1 MGMKSMDYKQAY
13 LKIFE
18 VEKPVIRYARFGRV
32 LRFNKYLFMLQLILL
47 LVVFEFLVI
56 FFLEDY
62 FRVLSDITR
71 RILEDSYTGSYKFL
85 SFKLEYSIP
94 QGRLPTLQE
103 SFIYLLVSSLSLL
116 FLLSKFN
123 RLPKYIS
130 AWLTYIAFVYSASSF
145 YFVFFSNSFPYT
157 ERDFAVLYVLQ
168 QTGVF
173 LSIPILLA
181 FSLSLFTFSWLNL
194 LLNAITIAFS
204 LMYSSVFGGL
214 RYIVF
219 AYTLKN
225 LSYIHMPAMFFL
237 FGPLLDFIY
246 TVSLY
251 SLCIYLT
258 IRLLQTKWESFY
270 RWGF

>member
-1 MGMKSMDYKQAY
+1 MASRQAY
-13 LKIFE
+13 PKIFE
-18 VEKPVIRYARFGRV
+18 VEKPVIGYARFGRV
-32 LRFNKYLFMLQLILL
+32 LKFNKYLFMLQLILL
-47 LVVFEFLVI
+47 VVVFELLVI

-62 FRVLSDITR
+62 FKILSDIAR

-103 SFIYLLVSSLSLL
+103 SSIYLLVSSLSLI

-123 RLPKYIS
+123 RLSKYIS
-130 AWLTYIAFVYSASSF
+130 AWLIYISFVYFVSSF
-145 YFVFFSNSFPYT
+145 YFVFFLGSFPYT
-157 ERDFAVLYVLQ
+157 ERDFAMLYILQ

-173 LSIPILLA
+173 LFTPILLA
-181 FSLSLFTFSWLNL
+181 LSLSLFTFSWLNL
-194 LLNAITIAFS
+194 PLNAITIALS
-204 LMYSSVFGGL
+204 LTYSSVFGGL

-246 TVSLY
+246 MVSFY
-251 SLCIYLT
+251 SLCLYMTT
-258 IRLLQTKWESFY
+258 ILLQKRREVFY
-270 RWGF
+270 EWGY

>member
-1 MGMKSMDYKQAY
+1 MDYKQAY
-13 LKIFE
+13 SKIFE
-18 VEKPVIRYARFGRV
+18 VEKPIIGYARFGRV
-32 LRFNKYLFMLQLILL
+32 LKFNKYLFMLQLTL
-47 LVVFEFLVI
+47 LVVLFELLVI

-62 FRVLSDITR
+62 FKILSDIAG

-103 SFIYLLVSSLSLL
+103 SSIYLLVSSLSLL
-116 FLLSKFN
+116 FLISRFN
-123 RLPKYIS
+123 PLPKYIS
-130 AWLTYIAFVYSASSF
+130 AWLIYIAFVYFVSSF

-157 ERDFAVLYVLQ
+157 ERDFAVLYILQ

-173 LSIPILLA
+173 LFIPILLA
-181 FSLSLFTFSWLNL
+181 FSLSIFTFSWLNP
-194 LLNAITIAFS
+194 LLNAITIA
-204 LMYSSVFGGL
+204 LCLTYSSVFGGL

-225 LSYIHMPAMFFL
+225 ISYIHMPAMFFL

-246 TVSLY
+246 IVSFY
-251 SLCIYLT
+251 SLCLYLT
-258 IRLLQTKWESFY
+258 IRLLQTKRESFY
-270 RWGF
+270 QWGF

>member
-1 MGMKSMDYKQAY
+1 MDSKQAY
-13 LKIFE
+13 SKSFE
-18 VEKPVIRYARFGRV
+18 VEKPIVGYARFGRV
-32 LRFNKYLFMLQLILL
+32 LRFNKYLFLLQLIF
-47 LVVFEFLVI
+47 LVTVFEFLVI

-62 FRVLSDITR
+62 FRVLSYITR

-94 QGRLPTLQE
+94 HGRLPTLQE

-116 FLLSKFN
+116 FLLRKFN
-123 RLPKYIS
+123 RLSKYIS
-130 AWLTYIAFVYSASSF
+130 AWLIYIVFVYFVSSF
-145 YFVFFSNSFPYT
+145 YFVFFLGSFPYT
-157 ERDFAVLYVLQ
+157 ERDFAVLYILQ

-173 LSIPILLA
+173 LFIPILLA

-194 LLNAITIAFS
+194 LLNAITITLS

-219 AYTLKN
+219 AYILKN

-246 TVSLY
+246 IISFY
-251 SLCIYLT
+251 SLCLYLT
-258 IRLLQTKWESFY
+258 IRFLQTKRESFY
-270 RWGF
+270 QWGF

>member
-1 MGMKSMDYKQAY
+1 MDFKQAY
-13 LKIFE
+13 SKSFE
-18 VEKPVIRYARFGRV
+18 VEKPVVGYARFGRV
-32 LRFNKYLFMLQLILL
+32 LKFNKYLFMLQLTLL

-62 FRVLSDITR
+62 FMVLSHITR

-94 QGRLPTLQE
+94 QSRLPTLQE
-103 SFIYLLVSSLSLL
+103 SFIYLLVSSLSLI
-116 FLLSKFN
+116 FLLSKLN

-130 AWLTYIAFVYSASSF
+130 AWLIYISFVYFVSSF

-157 ERDFAVLYVLQ
+157 ERDFAVLYILQ

-173 LSIPILLA
+173 LFTPILLA

-194 LLNAITIAFS
+194 LLNAITITLS
-204 LMYSSVFGGL
+204 LTYSSVFGGL

-246 TVSLY
+246 IVSFY
-251 SLCIYLT
+251 SLCLYMTT
-258 IRLLQTKWESFY
+258 ILLQKRREVFY
-270 RWGF
+270 EWGY

>member
-1 MGMKSMDYKQAY
+1 MDYRREY

-18 VEKPVIRYARFGRV
+18 VEKPVVGYARFGRI
-32 LRFNKYLFMLQLILL
+32 LKFNKYLFMLQLTL
-47 LVVFEFLVI
+47 LVFVFEFLVI

-62 FRVLSDITR
+62 FRVLSHITR

-85 SFKLEYSIP
+85 SFKLEYSISP
-94 QGRLPTLQE
+94 GRLPTLQE
-103 SFIYLLVSSLSLL
+103 SFIYFLVSSLSLL

-123 RLPKYIS
+123 RLSKYIS
-130 AWLTYIAFVYSASSF
+130 AWLMYIAFIYFVSSF

-157 ERDFAVLYVLQ
+157 ERDFAVLYILQ

-173 LSIPILLA
+173 LFIPILLA
-181 FSLSLFTFSWLNL
+181 FSLSIFTFSWLNP
-194 LLNAITIAFS
+194 LLNAITIALS
-204 LMYSSVFGGL
+204 LTYSSVFGGL

-246 TVSLY
+246 IVSFY
-251 SLCIYLT
+251 SLCLYLT
-258 IRLLQTKWESFY
+258 IRLFQTKRESFY
-270 RWGF
+270 QWGF

>member
-1 MGMKSMDYKQAY
+1 MALRQAY
-13 LKIFE
+13 SKIFE
-18 VEKPVIRYARFGRV
+18 VEKPVFGYARFGRV

-47 LVVFEFLVI
+47 VFIFEFLVI

-62 FRVLSDITR
+62 FKVLSHITR

-94 QGRLPTLQE
+94 KGRLPTLQE
-103 SFIYLLVSSLSLL
+103 SFIYFLVSSLSLL

-123 RLPKYIS
+123 RLSKYIS
-130 AWLTYIAFVYSASSF
+130 AWLIYISFVYFVSSF
-145 YFVFFSNSFPYT
+145 YFVFFLGSFPYT
-157 ERDFAVLYVLQ
+157 ERDFAVLYILQ

-173 LSIPILLA
+173 LFIPILLA
-181 FSLSLFTFSWLNL
+181 FSLSIFTFSWLNP
-194 LLNAITIAFS
+194 LLNAITIALS
-204 LMYSSVFGGL
+204 LSYSSVFGGL

-237 FGPLLDFIY
+237 FGPLIDFIY
-246 TVSLY
+246 IVSFY
-251 SLCIYLT
+251 SLCLYLT
-258 IRLLQTKWESFY
+258 IRFLQTKRESSY
-270 RWGF
+270 QWGF

>member
-1 MGMKSMDYKQAY
+1 MASRQAY

-32 LRFNKYLFMLQLILL
+32 LKFNKYLFMLQLTLL
-47 LVVFEFLVI
+47 LTVFEFLVI

-71 RILEDSYTGSYKFL
+71 RILEDSYTESYKFL

-103 SFIYLLVSSLSLL
+103 SFIYLLVSSLSLI

-123 RLPKYIS
+123 RLSKYIS
-130 AWLTYIAFVYSASSF
+130 AWLIYVSFVYFVSSF
-145 YFVFFSNSFPYT
+145 YFVFFLGSFPYT
-157 ERDFAVLYVLQ
+157 ERDFAVLYILQ

-173 LSIPILLA
+173 LFIPILLA
-181 FSLSLFTFSWLNL
+181 LYLSLFTFSWLNL
-194 LLNAITIAFS
+194 LLNAITIALS
-204 LMYSSVFGGL
+204 LTYSSVFGGL

-219 AYTLKN
+219 SYTLKN

-246 TVSLY
+246 IVSFY
-251 SLCIYLT
+251 SLCLYMT
-258 IRLLQTKWESFY
+258 TRLLQKRQEVFY
-270 RWGF
+270 EWGY

>member
-1 MGMKSMDYKQAY
+1 MDYKQAY

-32 LRFNKYLFMLQLILL
+32 LRFNKYLFVLQLTL
-47 LVVFEFLVI
+47 LVTVFEFLVI

-62 FRVLSDITR
+62 FKVLSDITR

-85 SFKLEYSIP
+85 SFELEYSISP
-94 QGRLPTLQE
+94 GRLPTLQE
-103 SFIYLLVSSLSLL
+103 SFIYFLVSSLSLL

-123 RLPKYIS
+123 RLLKYIS
-130 AWLTYIAFVYSASSF
+130 AWLMYIAFIYFVSSF
-145 YFVFFSNSFPYT
+145 YFMFFSNSFPYT

-204 LMYSSVFGGL
+204 LMYSSVFGGV

-246 TVSLY
+246 TVSFY

>member
-1 MGMKSMDYKQAY
+1 MDYKQAY

-32 LRFNKYLFMLQLILL
+32 LKFNKYLFMLQLTLL
-47 LVVFEFLVI
+47 LTVFEFLVI

-62 FRVLSDITR
+62 FKVLSDITR

-94 QGRLPTLQE
+94 YGRLPTLQE

-123 RLPKYIS
+123 RMPKYIS
-130 AWLTYIAFVYSASSF
+130 AWLIYISFVYFVSSF
-145 YFVFFSNSFPYT
+145 YFVFFLGSFPYT
-157 ERDFAVLYVLQ
+157 ERDFAMLYILQ

-173 LSIPILLA
+173 LFTPILLA
-181 FSLSLFTFSWLNL
+181 FSLSLFTFSWFNL
-194 LLNAITIAFS
+194 LLNAVTIAFS

-219 AYTLKN
+219 AYTLKH

-246 TVSLY
+246 IVSFY
-251 SLCIYLT
+251 SLCLYMT
-258 IRLLQTKWESFY
+258 TRLLQKRQEAFY
-270 RWGF
+270 EWGY

>member
-1 MGMKSMDYKQAY
+1 MALRQAY
-13 LKIFE
+13 SKIFE
-18 VEKPVIRYARFGRV
+18 VEKPVIGYARFGRV
-32 LRFNKYLFMLQLILL
+32 LKFNKYLFMLQLALL
-47 LVVFEFLVI
+47 VVVFEFLVI

-62 FRVLSDITR
+62 FKVLSDITR

-85 SFKLEYSIP
+85 SFRLEYSIS

-103 SFIYLLVSSLSLL
+103 SFLYLLVSSLSLL
-116 FLLSKFN
+116 FLISRLNPLS
-123 RLPKYIS
+123 KYIS
-130 AWLTYIAFVYSASSF
+130 LWLMYIAFVYFVSSF

-157 ERDFAVLYVLQ
+157 ERDFAVLYILQ

-173 LSIPILLA
+173 LFIPILLA
-181 FSLSLFTFSWLNL
+181 LSLSIFTFSWLNL
-194 LLNAITIAFS
+194 LLNTITITFS

-225 LSYIHMPAMFFL
+225 FSYIHMPAMFFL

-246 TVSLY
+246 IVSFY
-251 SLCIYLT
+251 SLCLYMT
-258 IRLLQTKWESFY
+258 IRLLQKRQEGFY
-270 RWGF
+270 QWGF